1 MINAA
6 DFEGV
11 FDDAGGIGDIAT
23 IGGGQVPGHF
33 QSEYVIVDNVEN
45 CMPVFRCFASHVSDV
60 SNGDAVEVH
69 GESYRIKSIQPGA
82 VGVFTRLILDEA

>member
-6 DFEGV
+6 DFAGV
-11 FDDAGGIGDIAT
+11 FDDVGGIGDIAT
-23 IGGGQVPGHF
+23 IGAAQVPGHL
-33 QSEYVIVDNVEN
+33 QSEFVLVDNVEN

-60 SNGDAVEVH
+60 SNGDAMTVR
-69 GESYRIKSIQPGA
+69 GGSYRVKSIQPGP